1 MNNSNALAEIQS
13 KYPNCNLLLPAA
25 TSVQINPFYKCSV
38 MEVVAD
44 TAPNS
49 GDIFSVGKVKTGED
63 RNGKAVYE
71 EVYSPAKPLLM
82 KLATAAG
89 IQFHPEYTTVT
100 RENTNTYVGKA
111 WLEAMKQIEDL
122 VPKSELDERVGQTV
136 KDIMATTNGKKAAV
150 AWSGGKDSLVLADVC
165 RQAGIEDSVLVVSN
179 LEYSAFTEWVDR
191 NKPPKLEII
200 NTGQDIEWLV
210 KHPQMLFPQ
219 DSNTAAQ
226 WFHIVQHRGQAKYY
240 KAHELDMILLGRRR
254 ADGNYVGKGSNIYT
268 DGKGVTRFSPL
279 ADWSHEEVLAYIHYY
294 NLVMP
299 PIYDWKNGYLC
310 GTHPWAARQ
319 WTGSI
324 ENGWKE
330 VYEIEPD
337 IVKEAAKKIPSAKE
351 FLKGLE

>member
-1 MNNSNALAEIQS
+1 MGQQILGRKQKISN
-13 KYPNCNLLLPAA
+13 
-25 TSVQINPFYKCSV
+25 
-38 MEVVAD
+38 D
-44 TAPNS
+44 
-49 GDIFSVGKVKTGED
+49 
-63 RNGKAVYE
+63 
-71 EVYSPAKPLLM
+71 
-82 KLATAAG
+82 
-89 IQFHPEYTTVT
+89 
-100 RENTNTYVGKA
+100 A

-122 VPKSELDERVGQTV
+122 VPKSELDARVGQTV

-279 ADWSHEEVLAYIHYY
+279 ADWSHEEVLA
-294 NLVMP
+294 
-299 PIYDWKNGYLC
+299 
-310 GTHPWAARQ
+310 
-319 WTGSI
+319 
-324 ENGWKE
+324 
-330 VYEIEPD
+330 
-337 IVKEAAKKIPSAKE
+337 
-351 FLKGLE
+351 